1 MRASARPIAGDGDSS
16 HRLRTESIFG
26 IALGFGF
33 TQLRTESIFGIALGF
48 GFTQNPG
55 HGIMDFAP
63 IPAPFPG

>member
-33 TQLRTESIFGIALGF
+33 TQIQVTGLWILPQFLLRFRDNADSFYY
-48 GFTQNPG
+48 
-55 HGIMDFAP
+55 
-63 IPAPFPG
+63 